1 MELDSI
7 LTASVFASA
16 IRLAT
21 PYIFAA
27 LGETFTQRSGILNLG
42 VDGMMLMGAFTGFY
56 AVFITQQE
64 GTLSEP
70 LSLLFGVLVALIV
83 GGLMGLAMAFVS
95 VTLKAKQG
103 ISGIGVYLFGLGL
116 SELLFQQWVGTPKA
130 VHGFPRITFPILSD
144 IPVLGQIFFHHN
156 LLVYVAF
163 ALVPISSFVLNR
175 TTFGLMIR
183 AVGQNPEAAD
193 AMGVSVAKVRYATTI
208 IGGMLAGL
216 GRSITV
222 NRADQPVSAKPDR
235 WPGFY
240 RGRVGLFRRLASL
253 GGGGRR
259 LALQLCQCPAIAD
272 QGDWPGYPV
281 GVRGHGSVC
290 HYHCRP
296 GFRLQTARTAHRLDQ
311 ALRTWRIGASR
322 SIESCAL

>member
-1 MELDSI
+1 MELDAI
-7 LTASVFASA
+7 FTASVFASA

-27 LGETFTQRSGILNLG
+27 LGETFAQRSGVLNLG

-56 AVFITQQE
+56 AVFITQQ
-64 GTLSEP
+64 GGALSEP
-70 LSLLFGVLVALIV
+70 LSLLFGVLIALLV

-116 SELLFQQWVGTPKA
+116 SELLFQQWVGTPKS
-130 VHGFPRITFPILSD
+130 VSGFPRITFPILSD
-144 IPVLGQIFFHHN
+144 IPVLGEIFFHHN

-163 ALVPISSFVLNR
+163 ALVPISAFVLNR

-193 AMGVSVAKVRYATTI
+193 AMGVSVARVRYATTT

-216 GRSITV
+216 AG
-222 NRADQPVSAKPDR
+222 
-235 WPGFY
+235 
-240 RGRVGLFRRLASL
+240 ASL
-253 GGGGRR
+253 SIALINLFQQNLTAGQGFIAVALVYFGGWRPWAVAAGAM
-259 LALQLCQCPAIAD
+259 LFSFVNALQLQIKVIGLDIPSEFAVMAPYVITIIALVFASKR
-272 QGDWPGYPV
+272 QEQPTALTKPYE
-281 GVRGHGSVC
+281 RG
-290 HYHCRP
+290 
-296 GFRLQTARTAHRLDQ
+296 
-311 ALRTWRIGASR
+311 
-322 SIESCAL
+322 E

>member
-1 MELDSI
+1 MGLDDI

-27 LGETFTQRSGILNLG
+27 LGETFAQRSGVLNLG

-56 AVFITQQE
+56 AVHVAQVNATM
-64 GTLSEP
+64 SEP
-70 LSLLFGVLVALIV
+70 MSLLFGVAVALIV

-116 SELLFQQWVGTPKA
+116 SELLFQQWVGTPKS
-130 VHGFPRITFPILSD
+130 VSGFPRINF
-144 IPVLGQIFFHHN
+144 PVLTELPIVGEIFFHHN

-163 ALVPISSFVLNR
+163 ALVPISAYILNN

-193 AMGVSVAKVRYATTI
+193 AMGVSVTRVRYATTT
-208 IGGMLAGL
+208 IGGVLAGL
-216 GRSITV
+216 AG
-222 NRADQPVSAKPDR
+222 
-235 WPGFY
+235 
-240 RGRVGLFRRLASL
+240 ASL
-253 GGGGRR
+253 SIALINLFQQNLTAGQGFIAVALVYFGGWRPWTVAAGAM
-259 LALQLCQCPAIAD
+259 LFSFVNALQLQIK
-272 QGDWPGYPV
+272 V
-281 GVRGHGSVC
+281 
-290 HYHCRP
+290 
-296 GFRLQTARTAHRLDQ
+296 
-311 ALRTWRIGASR
+311 IGADIPSEFAVMAPYV
-322 SIESCAL
+322 ITIIALVFATKRHEQPTALTKPYERGE

>member
-1 MELDSI
+1 MELDAI

-193 AMGVSVAKVRYATTI
+193 AMGVSVTKVRYATTI

-216 GRSITV
+216 AG
-222 NRADQPVSAKPDR
+222 
-235 WPGFY
+235 
-240 RGRVGLFRRLASL
+240 ASL
-253 GGGGRR
+253 SIALINLFQQNLTAGQGFIAVALVYFGGWRPWAVAAGA
-259 LALQLCQCPAIAD
+259 LLFSFVNALQLQIKVIGLDIPSEFAVMAPYVITIVALAFASKR
-272 QGDWPGYPV
+272 QEQPTALTKPYE
-281 GVRGHGSVC
+281 RG
-290 HYHCRP
+290 
-296 GFRLQTARTAHRLDQ
+296 
-311 ALRTWRIGASR
+311 
-322 SIESCAL
+322 E